1 MKQFQGG
8 SFVKRLL
15 FLTVAVSGFLFSA
28 AQLCAGSLGDP
39 VVNITF
45 GTVSNGDPGVAPPAG
60 YTYTSS
66 SCPDDGYY
74 TITRST
80 SGCFGNSWHTVNADH
95 TGNGAFMLVNAS
107 FQAGDFYVGRVTGL
121 CPNTTYEFSAW
132 LMNVLLSPSG
142 IQPNITFTIETPS
155 GTVLNQFNTGGI
167 PVTAQPR
174 WDQYGFYFT
183 TTAGSPDIILRMRNN
198 APGGMGNDIALDDI
212 TFRPCGPVV
221 AASLQGS
228 NTTINVCK
236 DEQQLSYDF
245 GATISP
251 GFVSPVYQ
259 WQVSTDSGRVWRD
272 IPGASSLTYQRLP
285 TAAGIY
291 WYRLT
296 VAENGNAGIVAC
308 RIASNVNMIHVHDD
322 PVITAGPDK
331 TIVRGEQIILTAANA
346 SGGST
351 VFGWSPADHLDDDS
365 ILNPVASPASNTLY
379 TLSAVSAFGCRSE
392 DQVLIKVVAG
402 IFVPSAFTPGNDGKN
417 DYWQIPF
424 LDPAKGAAV
433 SVYNRNGQL
442 VYHVKGAVVNWDGR
456 YNGTPQPSGL
466 YIYHVRF
473 NDGKADLKGT
483 ITLIR

>member
-1 MKQFQGG
+1 MKQFSAGFFIKRV
-8 SFVKRLL
+8 SFLIISI
-15 FLTVAVSGFLFSA
+15 SGFLFSA
-28 AQLCAGSLGDP
+28 AQLCSGSLGDP

-60 YTYTSS
+60 YTYTTS

-107 FQAGDFYVGRVTGL
+107 FLAGDFYIGRVTGL

-132 LMNVLLSPSG
+132 LMNVLISPSG

-155 GTVLNQFNTGGI
+155 GTILNQFNTGGI

-183 TTAGSPDIILRMRNN
+183 TTAGNPDIILRMRNN

-228 NTTINVCK
+228 NIKIDVCA
-236 DEQQLSYDF
+236 DEQQSSYDF
-245 GATISP
+245 SASISP

-259 WQVSTDSGRVWRD
+259 WQVSMDSGRIWTD
-272 IPGASSLTYQRLP
+272 ISGANSLTYQRLP
-285 TAAGIY
+285 TTAGTY

-308 RIASNVNMIHVHDD
+308 RIASNVNSIHVHDD
-322 PVITAGPDK
+322 PLIDAGPGK
-331 TIVRGEQIILTAANA
+331 TIVSGEQIVLTASTA
-346 SGGST
+346 SGGSIQ
-351 VFGWSPADHLDDDS
+351 FSWLPPDHLDNDS
-365 ILNPVASPASNTLY
+365 ILNPIASPVINTLY

-402 IFVPSAFTPGNDGKN
+402 IFVPTAFTPDNDGRN

-424 LDPAKGAAV
+424 LDPAKGATV

-442 VYHVKGAVVNWDGR
+442 VYQVKGDIVNWDGR
-456 YNGTPQPSGL
+456 YNGRQQPAGV
-466 YIYHVRF
+466 YVYYVRF
-473 NDGKADLKGT
+473 KEGKGDMKGT
-483 ITLIR
+483 LMLIR

>member
-1 MKQFQGG
+1 MKQFPGNNLIKQ
-8 SFVKRLL
+8 LL
-15 FLTVAVSGFLFSA
+15 FVIIAGLFFLPSE
-28 AQLCAGSLGDP
+28 AQLCSGSLGDP

-45 GTVSNGDPGVAPPAG
+45 GNVSNGDPGVSPPAG

-80 SGCFGNSWHTVNADH
+80 SGCFGNSWHSVSADH

-142 IQPNITFTIETPS
+142 IQPNITFTIESLS

-167 PVTAQPR
+167 PVTVQPR
-174 WDQYGFYFT
+174 WEQYGFYFT
-183 TTAGSPDIILRMRNN
+183 TTAGNPDIVLRMRNN
-198 APGGMGNDIALDDI
+198 APGGLGNDLALDDI

-228 NTTINVCK
+228 NSAIDVCS
-236 DEQQLSYDF
+236 DEQQSSYDF
-245 GATISP
+245 SASISP

-259 WQVSTDSGRVWRD
+259 WQVSTDSGRAWRD
-272 IPGASSLTYQRLP
+272 IPGATDLIYQRLR
-285 TAAGIY
+285 TAQGAY

-296 VAENGNAGIVAC
+296 VAENGNAGITAC
-308 RIASNVNMIHVHDD
+308 RIASNVNIIRVHND

-331 TIVRGEQIILTAANA
+331 TIVRGEQIKIAAANE
-346 SGGST
+346 SGGGTWFSWT
-351 VFGWSPADHLDDDS
+351 PPDYLNDNS
-365 ILNPVASPASNTLY
+365 ILNPVASPVSSTLY
-379 TLSAVSAFGCRSE
+379 TLSAVSVFGCRSE

-402 IFVPSAFTPGNDGKN
+402 IFVPTAFTPDNDGKN

-433 SVYNRNGQL
+433 SVFNRNGQL
-442 VYHVKGAVVNWDGR
+442 VYHVKGAVVNWDGY
-456 YNGTPQPSGL
+456 YNGLPQPSGV
-466 YIYHVRF
+466 YVYHIRF
-473 NDGKADLKGT
+473 RGGTADMKGI

>member
-1 MKQFQGG
+1 MKQFQVV
-8 SFVKRLL
+8 FLIKRVSLL
-15 FLTVAVSGFLFSA
+15 VIAVSGFLFST
-28 AQLCAGSLGDP
+28 AQLCSGSLGDP

-45 GTVSNGDPGVAPPAG
+45 GTTSNGDPGIAPPSG

-80 SGCFGNSWHTVNADH
+80 SGCFSNSWHTVSADH

-107 FQAGDFYVGRVTGL
+107 FLAGDFYVGRVTGL

-183 TTAGSPDIILRMRNN
+183 TTAGNPDIILRMRNN

-228 NTTINVCK
+228 SNAIDVCT
-236 DEQQLSYDF
+236 DEQQLSYNF
-245 GATISP
+245 SASISP

-259 WQVSTDSGRVWRD
+259 WQVSTDSGRVWKD
-272 IPGASSLTYQRLP
+272 IPGANSLTYQRSP
-285 TAAGIY
+285 ATAGAY

-296 VAENGNAGIVAC
+296 VAENGNAGISTC
-308 RIASNVNMIHVHDD
+308 RIASNVSIINVHED
-322 PVITAGPDK
+322 PLIDAGPGK
-331 TIVRGEQIILTAANA
+331 TIVSGEQIQLTATNA
-346 SGGST
+346 SGGSIL
-351 VFGWSPADHLDDDS
+351 FSWSPPDHLDDDS
-365 ILNPVASPASNTLY
+365 ILNPVASPVSNTIY
-379 TLSAVSAFGCRSE
+379 TLSAVSTFGCRSE

-402 IFVPSAFTPGNDGKN
+402 IFVPSAFTPNNDGKN
-417 DYWQIPF
+417 DNWQIPF
-424 LDPAKGAAV
+424 LDPDRDAAV
-433 SVYNRNGQL
+433 SVYNRLGQL
-442 VYHVKGAVVNWDGR
+442 LYYVKGDVVNWDGR
-456 YNGTPQPSGL
+456 YNGVPQPSGV
-466 YIYHVRF
+466 YIYQVRF
-473 NDGKADLKGT
+473 KGGTKDMKGT
-483 ITLIR
+483 VTLIR